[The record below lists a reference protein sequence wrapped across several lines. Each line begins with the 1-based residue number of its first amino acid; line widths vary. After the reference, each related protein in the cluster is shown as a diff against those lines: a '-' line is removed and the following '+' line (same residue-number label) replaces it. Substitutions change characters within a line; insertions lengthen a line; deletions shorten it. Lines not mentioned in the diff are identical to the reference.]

1 MRVKNRKNKSN
12 YEKET
17 GQVTG
22 EFDQHIGG
30 LSAEN
35 ILRHASAESGAK
47 TLALGAL
54 HQDDKDHQQR
64 HQGPNGK

>member
-1 MRVKNRKNKSN
+1 MRVENREHKSDQK
-12 YEKET
+12 KEA

-22 EFDQHIGG
+22 ELDQDIGG

-35 ILRHASAESGAK
+35 ILGHASAESRAK
-47 TLALGAL
+47 TLALGTL